1 MRQSIANKM
10 YDLMLIE
17 KRERIWFGDIDIIE
31 QCAKACGIVK
41 DHPQKTI
48 ISVLNALEKSSKF
61 KKGYIKA
68 DIGGVTHKY
77 RCFTIVK

>member
-1 MRQSIANKM
+1 MKQSIANKM

-17 KRERIWFGDIDIIE
+17 KREQIWFGDIDIIE
-31 QCAKACGIVK
+31 KCAKACGIVK
-41 DHPQKTI
+41 SHPKKTI
-48 ISVLNALEKSSKF
+48 VSVLNALDKSSKF

-68 DIGGVTHKY
+68 DIGGSPHRY